1 MKAGKLAYVII
12 STILILVLTSCSN
25 KDFGYGVDKIKNTHS
40 VYNTSIDNYPDDIDA
55 LMGMDNSLKNLKMLK
70 LDSGQ
75 KPFELYL
82 DYQLYSTEANKLF
95 IESQK
100 YGMKG
105 TTENGFGCRSRKFIV
120 ESSGLRNES
129 ANKGFAMIEKM
140 QEMMSIYP
148 KESSEVNLTESRL
161 NFLNITFN
169 AISKNAKRDASIIDS
184 FCPQNVTDAILA
196 DDRFE
201 DENEEVN

>member
-1 MKAGKLAYVII
+1 
-12 STILILVLTSCSN
+12 
-25 KDFGYGVDKIKNTHS
+25 
-40 VYNTSIDNYPDDIDA
+40 
-55 LMGMDNSLKNLKMLK
+55 
-70 LDSGQ
+70 
-75 KPFELYL
+75 
-82 DYQLYSTEANKLF
+82 
-95 IESQK
+95 
-100 YGMKG
+100 
-105 TTENGFGCRSRKFIV
+105 
-120 ESSGLRNES
+120 
-129 ANKGFAMIEKM
+129 MIEKM
-140 QEMMSIYP
+140 QEMMSLYP